1 MRSTSSIHP
10 YGHPHGHPGGQCK
23 RSSGRRTGHLIFGIW
38 VAWLSLANGILSDLL
53 PDAQARSYKRR
64 EREKYECRPSQE
76 PPNADLDKARRLWES
91 GMIYYDSKEYQKA
104 RADFQIA
111 YDLSHLPDFLINLA
125 QVAAKLESYAEAIK
139 YLDTYITECPGSPD
153 VSIAIQRIE
162 DLRVAQAIK
171 EGEKPPPAPRRLP
184 PKPALALIGSGAA
197 LLIVGAGLGGGA
209 IVAGKQVGNPDN
221 HNMLFSPDLQSTERR
236 GKALE
241 GAAIAFDVLGAAAM
255 VTGLAWT
262 ASWYYEQKTGMSL
275 ALAPSLGGV
284 VLSGGF

>member
-1 MRSTSSIHP
+1 MS
-10 YGHPHGHPGGQCK
+10 PHHF
-23 RSSGRRTGHLIFGIW
+23 SAGRFFAGVW
-38 VAWLSLANGILSDLL
+38 VAWLTLTSGLLSDLL
-53 PDAQARSYKRR
+53 PDAQARTYKRR

-76 PPNADLDKARRLWES
+76 PPNADPEKARRLWES

-104 RADFQIA
+104 QADFQIA
-111 YDLSHLPDFLINLA
+111 YDLSHTPDFLINLA
-125 QVAAKLESYAEAIK
+125 QVAAKLEKYADAIK
-139 YLDTYITECPGSPD
+139 YLDSYITECPGSPD

-197 LLIVGAGLGGGA
+197 LLIVGVGLGAGA
-209 IVAGKQVGNPDN
+209 IIAGKQVGNPDN
-221 HNMLFSPDLQSTERR
+221 HNTLFSVDLQGTERR
-236 GKALE
+236 GKMLE
-241 GAAIAFDVLGAAAM
+241 GAGIAFDVLGAAAM

-275 ALAPSLGGV
+275 SLAPTVGGL